1 MMFKPKKAI
10 TLLAVA
16 GLAFASTAANAATT
30 YTAGDLFLGF
40 RQTGAG
46 ASTNSL
52 VINIGQASLYRDA
65 TGTLNP
71 VLGTAGLDAD
81 LAAQFGPNWYTDG
94 SVRWAIVG
102 TTGAGAVAGDPSN
115 TLYSSLKEAAGL
127 NAAGYEQLDNGQQST
142 ATTGINSLAT
152 TYAGKTITDNVA
164 LIQSNTTAGT
174 WGKSGTGV
182 GSSFGYSGVWGST
195 LEQVVSTTSR
205 LDLSRAVA
213 DNINGGGTFGT
224 IEGTFSISSTGGVS
238 FAANVG
244 AVPEPGRAAFMALGL
259 SAFVLRRRR
268 PARVAA

>member
-1 MMFKPKKAI
+1 MMFNPKKAI
-10 TLLAVA
+10 TLLAAA
-16 GLAFASTAANAATT
+16 GMAFASTAVNAATT
-30 YTAGDLFLGF
+30 YTAGDLLLGF
-40 RQTGAG
+40 RQTGTG

-52 VINIGQASLYRDA
+52 VIDIGQASLYRDA

-94 SVRWAIVG
+94 SVKWAIVG
-102 TTGAGAVAGDPSN
+102 TTGAAAVGGDPSN
-115 TLYSSLKEAAGL
+115 TLYSSLKQTSGL
-127 NAAGYEQLDNGQQST
+127 NTAGYEQLDNGTQAT
-142 ATTGINSLAT
+142 ATTGINNLAT

-182 GSSFGYSGVWGST
+182 GSDFGYSGVWGTS
-195 LEQVVSTTSR
+195 LEQAVSATSK

-213 DNINGGGTFGT
+213 DNINGGGTFGS
-224 IEGTFSISSTGGVS
+224 IEGTFSISSTGGIS
-238 FAANVG
+238 FTSNVAA
-244 AVPEPGRAAFMALGL
+244 APEPGRAAFMALGL
-259 SAFVLRRRR
+259 SAFMLRRRR